1 MGDLVNLKKFKKHIQ
16 REKAAS
22 EADRNRVR
30 FGRTKAQKNLDS
42 QMADRAERK
51 LDQHRLDDGTQS

>member
-22 EADRNRVR
+22 EADRNRIR
-30 FGRTKAQKNLDS
+30 FGRTKAQKKSDN